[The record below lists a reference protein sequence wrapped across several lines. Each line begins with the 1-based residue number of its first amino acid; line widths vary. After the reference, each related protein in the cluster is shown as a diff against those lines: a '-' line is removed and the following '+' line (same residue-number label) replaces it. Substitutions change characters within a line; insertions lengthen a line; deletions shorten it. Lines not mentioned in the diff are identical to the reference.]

1 LVDDLPVLQPLSK
14 MLLRPALKEI
24 MSATRTPGIVV
35 LADGRRFIDKRHL
48 GVRIGLRVGA
58 VTQEQAEERLRTEM
72 ARVESDL
79 ARKTHARP
87 TFTDCAA
94 RYIEQSRGKRSI
106 DVIKW
111 HVALLQSDIG
121 DLEPQQ
127 VHDQTLELFIKARLA
142 AGASATTINRSL
154 EVARTI
160 LNSAARSYRDPDGR
174 PWLEGMPPLITML
187 PENPRSP
194 YPLTWQEQD
203 ALFRRLP
210 AHLARMALFAV
221 NTGLRDSNVCGL
233 QWQWE
238 VAVPEVGRS
247 VFVIPPEAFK
257 TKRPHVVIL
266 NDVAWSIIESQ
277 RGKHPIWVF
286 PYRGRRI
293 VTMNNNGWQEARR
306 EAGLRRVRVHDLR
319 HSFAC
324 RLRAAGVSAED
335 REALLGHA
343 NHSMAGHYA
352 SPDVGRLLKKANL
365 ILNRSGT
372 QTVLRVA
379 DGHATRIVGVQ
390 QQRGGSGF
398 ARQVHESRRLNG
410 DQWISRS
417 TTVPQQTGGLGFR
430 CQVFEIW
437 RARQDSN
444 PRPPG
449 S

>member
-1 LVDDLPVLQPLSK
+1 
-14 MLLRPALKEI
+14 
-24 MSATRTPGIVV
+24 
-35 LADGRRFIDKRHL
+35 
-48 GVRIGLRVGA
+48 
-58 VTQEQAEERLRTEM
+58 
-72 ARVESDL
+72 
-79 ARKTHARP
+79 
-87 TFTDCAA
+87 
-94 RYIEQSRGKRSI
+94 
-106 DVIKW
+106 
-111 HVALLQSDIG
+111 
-121 DLEPQQ
+121 
-127 VHDQTLELFIKARLA
+127 
-142 AGASATTINRSL
+142 
-154 EVARTI
+154 
-160 LNSAARSYRDPDGR
+160 
-174 PWLEGMPPLITML
+174 ML
-187 PENPRSP
+187 PESPRSP
-194 YPLTWQEQD
+194 YPITWKEQD
-203 ALFRRLP
+203 KLFRRLP

-257 TKRPHVVIL
+257 TKRPHVVVL

-293 VTMNNNGWQEARR
+293 GTMNNNGWQEARR
-306 EAGLRRVRVHDLR
+306 EAGLPLVRVHDLR

-352 SPDVGRLLKKANL
+352 SADVGRLLKQANL
-365 ILNRSGT
+365 LLSRSGT
-372 QTVLRVA
+372 QTVLRVG
-379 DGHATRIVGVQ
+379 DGCRQLGHTVARVTQ
-390 QQRGGSGF
+390 QETGGPGF
-398 ARQVHESRRLNG
+398 ARQVHESRRG
-410 DQWISRS
+410 AWDRWTTRS
-417 TTVPQQTGGLGFR
+417 TKVPQQTGGLGFR

-437 RARQDSN
+437 RARQDLN

>member
-1 LVDDLPVLQPLSK
+1 
-14 MLLRPALKEI
+14 MAT
-24 MSATRTPGIVV
+24 TRTPGITV
-35 LADGRRFIDKRHL
+35 LADGRRFIDKRYL

-58 VTQEQAEERLRTEM
+58 VTQDQAENRLQTEM
-72 ARVESDL
+72 ARVQCDV
-79 ARKTHARP
+79 ARKAHARP

-94 RYIEQSRGKRSI
+94 RYVAQSRGKRSI

-111 HVALLQSDIG
+111 HVTLLQSYIG

-127 VHDQTLELFIKARLA
+127 VHDQTLEPFVKARLA
-142 AGASATTINRSL
+142 DGASATTINRSL
-154 EVARTI
+154 EVVRTI
-160 LNSAARSYRDPDGR
+160 LNRAARSYRDDDGR

-194 YPLTWQEQD
+194 YPITWKEQD

-238 VAVPEVGRS
+238 VAVPEIGRS

-266 NDVAWSIIESQ
+266 NDVAWSIIEAQ
-277 RGKHPIWVF
+277 RGSIRSGCSRF
-286 PYRGRRI
+286 AAGASES
-293 VTMNNNGWQEARR
+293 MNNNGWQQARR
-306 EAGLRRVRVHDLR
+306 EAGLPLVRVHDLR

-352 SPDVGRLLKKANL
+352 SADVGRLLKQANL
-365 ILNRSGT
+365 VLNRSGT

-379 DGHATRIVGVQ
+379 DGRRSEIVGLQ
-390 QQRGGSGF
+390 PRRGGPGF
-398 ARQVHESRRLNG
+398 ARQVHESRRVGG
-410 DQWISRS
+410 DRWITGPTR
-417 TTVPQQTGGLGFR
+417 VPQQSRRTWFSLP
-430 CQVFEIW
+430 
-437 RARQDSN
+437 S
-444 PRPPG
+444 P
-449 S
+449 